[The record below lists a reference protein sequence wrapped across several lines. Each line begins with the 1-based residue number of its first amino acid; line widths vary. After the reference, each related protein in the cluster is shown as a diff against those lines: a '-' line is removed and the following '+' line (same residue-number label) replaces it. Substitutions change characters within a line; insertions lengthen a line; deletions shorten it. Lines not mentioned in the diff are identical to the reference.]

1 MIRDILIRDPFT
13 LIILSLIIVITFV
26 KYNNQQKF
34 NSFSKI
40 FWNNYYLKKYK
51 NEKAVYYLFDYFL
64 QLNFI
69 ISLSLFIYI
78 SNLIYSDIRITY
90 NFIAIIDVMKVII
103 VFLILKNIAEIGIS
117 WFFNIKSLIKLYLNE
132 KINYNNLIGLVIL
145 CFNIM
150 LIYLFNPNIYIIIIM
165 VLTILFLKLVG
176 YSNSF
181 ILHLKTI
188 NKSWF
193 YFILYLCTLEI
204 IPYIILYNFFLSI

>member
-1 MIRDILIRDPFT
+1 MVRQILINDPYT

-26 KYNNQQKF
+26 KYNNPKKF
-34 NSFSKI
+34 NSFSRI
-40 FWNNYYLKKYK
+40 FWNYYYLKKYK

-69 ISLSLFIYI
+69 ISLGLFIYL
-78 SNLIYSDIRITY
+78 SNLIYNDMS
-90 NFIAIIDVMKVII
+90 IIYDFSEIIYFVKVII
-103 VFLILKNIAEIGIS
+103 IFLILKNIAEIGIS
-117 WFFNIKSLIKLYLNE
+117 WFFNIKSIIKLYINE

-145 CFNIM
+145 NFNIM
-150 LIYLFNPNIYIIIIM
+150 VIYLFNPNIYIIIIM
-165 VLTILFLKLVG
+165 ILIILFLKLVG

-188 NKSWF
+188 NKNWF

-204 IPYIILYNFFLSI
+204 IPYILLYNFFISL

>member
-13 LIILSLIIVITFV
+13 LIILSLIIVITFI

-40 FWNNYYLKKYK
+40 FWNYYYLKKYE

-69 ISLSLFIYI
+69 ISIGLFIYL
-78 SNLIYSDIRITY
+78 SNLTYNDQRITY
-90 NFIAIIDVMKVII
+90 DFIEIIDII
-103 VFLILKNIAEIGIS
+103 KITVVFLILKNTVEIGIS

-150 LIYLFNPNIYIIIIM
+150 LIYVFNPNIYIIIIM
-165 VLTILFLKLVG
+165 ALTILFLKLVG

-188 NKSWF
+188 KKSWF

-204 IPYIILYNFFLSI
+204 IPYILLYNFFISI

>member
-13 LIILSLIIVITFV
+13 LIILSLIIVITFI

-40 FWNNYYLKKYK
+40 FWNYYYLKKYE
-51 NEKAVYYLFDYFL
+51 NEKPVYYLFDYFL

-69 ISLSLFIYI
+69 ISIGLFIYL
-78 SNLIYSDIRITY
+78 SNLTYNDQRITY
-90 NFIAIIDVMKVII
+90 DFIEIIDII
-103 VFLILKNIAEIGIS
+103 KITVVFLILKNTVEIGIS

-204 IPYIILYNFFLSI
+204 IPYILLYNFFISL

>member
-1 MIRDILIRDPFT
+1 MMRDILIKDPFT

-34 NSFSKI
+34 SSFI
-40 FWNNYYLKKYK
+40 NILWNNYYLKKYANVRPK
-51 NEKAVYYLFDYFL
+51 YYLFDYLL

-69 ISLSLFIYI
+69 ISLGIFIYL
-78 SNLIYSDIRITY
+78 SNLIYNDISVSY
-90 NFIAIIDVMKVII
+90 DFLKIIDIIKLIVI
-103 VFLILKNIAEIGIS
+103 FFILKNIAEIIIS
-117 WFFNIKSLIKLYLNE
+117 WIFNIKSVIELYINE
-132 KINYNNLIGLVIL
+132 KINYNNIIGLVIL
-145 CFNIM
+145 CFDI
-150 LIYLFNPNIYIIIIM
+150 LIIYLFNININIIM
-165 VLTILFLKLVG
+165 IMVFILILLKFIG

-181 ILHLKTI
+181 NLHLKTI